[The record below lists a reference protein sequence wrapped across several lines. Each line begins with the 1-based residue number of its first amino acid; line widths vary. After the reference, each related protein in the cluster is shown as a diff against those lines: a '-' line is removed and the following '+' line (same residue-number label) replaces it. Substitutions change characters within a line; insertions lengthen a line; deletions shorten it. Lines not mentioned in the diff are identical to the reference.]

1 MALRVLRP
9 WPRLVSM
16 SRSGRY
22 VAIRAPGGLELV
34 DALGTAPRQ
43 TVAAPELVDFACVG
57 ANLWLLEGARIR
69 RLTLD
74 GGRPVEPAIDLPG
87 PGSGI
92 EPTVGDS
99 ASTALVLGEPPVLAH
114 AIYDRVSADPIEGD
128 DAVFALIGRRVL
140 TASDDTVRLIEVG
153 RGEVGHALLGDVG
166 EVLMASALFAGRA
179 IAVLCRGETQ
189 DVFVVLKPTGAMIHK
204 ISLPRCR
211 RWAVADNRGVA
222 IVAADDVGVVV
233 VDLRYGRVQSE
244 SAAPWPVHDL
254 DVDADG
260 QYVVLAGAPEA
271 GGLPAVLHTPATDLF
286 SVAAVARR
294 ATMTAVARG
303 DEAEAGRDRP
313 ERGAG
318 GVPRLQLSLRDDDGA
333 GPAAGAATTPGG
345 HLLGT
350 VVAPGPV
357 DAATGE
363 APVLD
368 GSEEAPPP
376 PPVVVPDVPPLAF
389 GTALPPIIIEAT
401 GDWPP
406 YTSAREHL
414 DEMLDLVAARAARAI
429 AEAWNS
435 GRLSVPSED
444 VRPFEREVKALLGHV
459 GGYAPELMLE
469 SDERLARMT
478 ARSGGRTRATLA
490 RGVRLPF
497 VELSREF
504 GLSSVAAHVLMVA
517 MAPSARGEIARLFGI
532 LGNDENRP
540 IVDRFLIETVI
551 GGGDRAARA
560 EVARE
565 LAEDAPLLRYGL
577 LRIAANDRAQLF
589 GAITVDPVLI
599 ERVRGRS
606 THGGHGDVTT
616 IRKADRTLE
625 QLHIAASVKR
635 DLVLALVGR
644 RPDDDPVRVVVRGRR
659 GSGRHSLI
667 AALAARVERS
677 IACIDCHRLPRA
689 GKLMAMA
696 LRQELFRAV
705 LRGAV
710 PVVSGLEAA
719 DPADAEG
726 QDLIKQTLR
735 AHPGPVVIR
744 AAPEASLPLD
754 PGFVTATIPSMS
766 ESERGVFWGEA
777 LARAGLHC
785 GDVDAMAARYRVG
798 PGIIEHVISQVVARR
813 THEGITSAV
822 RGQPSA
828 GDHGGTGPD
837 NDDDVA
843 PLLEEVARQHIA
855 SRLTH
860 IATHVK
866 RLAKWEQVSLPD
878 DCIDS
883 VREFIARIRHR
894 KTVYERWGFDS
905 KMSTSRGLTAL
916 FYGPPGTGKSMVAGL
931 IARELGLDLYRI
943 DLARIVSKWIG
954 ETEKNLAEVFDAAED
969 GQVVVLFD
977 EADSLFAKRTEVKSS
992 VDRYANLEVNYLLQ
1006 RLDSFEGVAIL
1017 TTNLEGSIDLAF
1029 KRRMSLRLHFP
1040 FPDEEMR
1047 VRLWAAH
1054 IPVETP
1060 VSGDFDFVEL
1070 ARRFPL
1076 SGGYIRNSTL
1086 RAAFLAAQE
1095 NRPLSHEHMVR
1106 AIALEYRELGKLSSG
1121 GRME

>member
-1 MALRVLRP
+1 MQPHRHSPIVSAMAPRVLRP

-22 VAIRAPGGLELV
+22 VAIKAPGGLELV

-43 TVAAPELVDFACVG
+43 TITAPDLVDFACVG
-57 ANLWLLEGARIR
+57 ANLWLLEGDRIR
-69 RLTLD
+69 RITLD
-74 GGRPVEPAIDLPG
+74 GARPIEPPIVLPSAG
-87 PGSGI
+87 AGL
-92 EPTVGDS
+92 EPTVGDN
-99 ASTALVLGEPPVLAH
+99 AHTALVLGAPAVLAN
-114 AIYDRVSADPIEGD
+114 AIYDRVSVESIDAAD
-128 DAVFALIGRRVL
+128 DALFALIGRRVAA
-140 TASDDTVRLIEVG
+140 ASDDVLRLLEVG
-153 RGEVGHALLGDVG
+153 RGEVGRASLRDVG
-166 EVLMASALFAGRA
+166 PVLGASALFAGRA
-179 IAVLCRGETQ
+179 VAVLCRGENQ
-189 DVFVVLKPTGAMIHK
+189 DVFVVLKPTGALIHK
-204 ISLPRCR
+204 ISLPRTR

-222 IVAADDVGVVV
+222 IVTADDVGVIV

-260 QYVVLAGAPEA
+260 QYVVLAGAAEA

-286 SVAAVARR
+286 SVASVARR
-294 ATMTAVARG
+294 AAMTAVAHDTEVRH
-303 DEAEAGRDRP
+303 
-313 ERGAG
+313 ERGG
-318 GVPRLQLSLRDDDGA
+318 GVPRLQLSLRDDDG
-333 GPAAGAATTPGG
+333 PGG
-345 HLLGT
+345 ATSTAGSAAHGHRLVSVPT
-350 VVAPGPV
+350 HTPV
-357 DAATGE
+357 DAADSE
-363 APVLD
+363 APAIELD
-368 GSEEAPPP
+368 EAPPP
-376 PPVVVPDVPPLAF
+376 PVIIPDAAPLAF
-389 GTALPPIIIEAT
+389 GVALPPITIEAS
-401 GDWPP
+401 GEWSP

-414 DEMLDLVAARAARAI
+414 DEMLDVVAARAARAI

-444 VRPFEREVKALLGHV
+444 IRPFEREVKALLGHV
-459 GGYAPELMLE
+459 GGYAPELMVE

-490 RGVRLPF
+490 RGIRLPF

-565 LAEDAPLLRYGL
+565 LADDAPLLRYGL

-599 ERVRGRS
+599 ERVRGRL
-606 THGGHGDVTT
+606 TGGSHGDVTVV
-616 IRKADRTLE
+616 RKADRTLD
-625 QLHIAASVKR
+625 QLHIAATVKR
-635 DLVLALVGR
+635 DLVLALAGR
-644 RPDDDPVRVVVRGRR
+644 RSDEDPVRVVIRGRR

-667 AALAARVERS
+667 AALAARVERG

-719 DPADAEG
+719 DPGDAEG

-754 PGFVTATIPSMS
+754 PGFVTAVIPSMS
-766 ESERGVFWGEA
+766 ESERGVFWAEA

-813 THEGITSAV
+813 AHESSSV
-822 RGQPSA
+822 
-828 GDHGGTGPD
+828 TGEPGPGA
-837 NDDDVA
+837 DDDVA

-894 KTVYERWGFDS
+894 KTVYEKWGFDS
-905 KMSTSRGLTAL
+905 KMTTSRGLTAL

-992 VDRYANLEVNYLLQ
+992 VDRYANLETNYLLQ

-1017 TTNLEGSIDLAF
+1017 TTNIEGSIDQAF
-1029 KRRMSLRLHFP
+1029 KRRMSLRLAFP

-1054 IPVETP
+1054 IPAETP
-1060 VSGDFDFVEL
+1060 VSGDFDFVDL